1 MGFRLGANRL
11 AKKAFGMNTAAR
23 RTVLQR
29 KVDAA
34 RDDQFARA
42 MSLRKALR
50 LTLPKV
56 ADDLFGLPV
65 SVIGITQTLVPQTR
79 LADLFDPT
87 SLLVLLD
94 GPQGAMAAVT
104 LNCDLV
110 GAVIQQQTTG
120 TVTPPPAAP
129 RPLTRTDAALCAP
142 MLDAVLARSAALLD
156 IDADR
161 RVFDGFKFG
170 ARVEDVRTLGLALDA
185 PDFAVFHLTLDLAGG
200 TRQGD
205 ILFCMPNPVP
215 VVPAGA
221 PPLDEQANAAQLGPV
236 VLLAP
241 TELTAVLCKLR
252 MPLSK
257 VQALGIGDVVPVS
270 RAALRDTGVHVQS
283 GRRICVGQLGQSSGY
298 RALRLRLGG
307 AAQPQL
313 HSVETGSDPDPD
325 PAQTHAPQ
333 PSDDGD
339 IPSVPAPAA
348 AKADGPAAPFA
359 PLSKTDADRASS
371 LPEQTHNA
379 SFE

>member
-1 MGFRLGANRL
+1 MGFRFGADRL
-11 AKKAFGMNTAAR
+11 AKKAFGMNTAER

-110 GAVIQQQTTG
+110 GAVIQQQTSG
-120 TVTPPPAAP
+120 TVTPPTAA
-129 RPLTRTDAALCAP
+129 RRTLTRTDAALCAP
-142 MLDAVLARSAALLD
+142 MLDAVLARSVTLLEVE
-156 IDADR
+156 ADR

-185 PDFAVFHLTLDLAGG
+185 PDFVVFHLTLDLAGG
-200 TRQGD
+200 ARQGD

-221 PPLDEQANAAQLGPV
+221 PPENKATHAPQLGPV

-241 TELTAVLCKLR
+241 TELNAVLCKMR

-257 VQALGIGDVVPVS
+257 VQALAVGDVVPVA
-270 RAALRDTGVHVQS
+270 RTALRETGVHVQS

-307 AAQPQL
+307 TAQPQL
-313 HSVETGSDPDPD
+313 HSVETDADPVADP
-325 PAQTHAPQ
+325 PQTGAPQ
-333 PSDDGD
+333 PPDDVD
-339 IPSVPAPAA
+339 IPPVHAPPA
-348 AKADGPAAPFA
+348 AKADGQAAPFA
-359 PLSKTDADRASS
+359 PLSKSGADRVSG
-371 LPEQTHNA
+371 LPEQTANA